1 VSPNV
6 AWNGSLE
13 SYHPYLPP
21 QKVSKI
27 PKIECIYSRLPKN
40 TKSHFG
46 HLGPLG
52 DNQEAKSCHD
62 LKIFQELKYC
72 TLAKTKNK
80 FHLY

>member
-27 PKIECIYSRLPKN
+27 PIIECIYSRLPKN
-40 TKSHFG
+40 TKNHCG
-46 HLGPLG
+46 CLGLLG
-52 DNQEAKSCHD
+52 VKVEMTIPSSNLFPHPTGTSIVSIMNTQ
-62 LKIFQELKYC
+62 
-72 TLAKTKNK
+72 N
-80 FHLY
+80 